1 MYNPWHASLHVL
13 EEMKKKTVEENPGLK
28 ICINDYLGG
37 QQGFEEW
44 LKTYIGTYKTTS
56 WRTCLRIS
64 SASIQLYLASVP
76 GLKKQPIEDL
86 LSGYL

>member
-37 QQGFEEW
+37 QQGFEE
-44 LKTYIGTYKTTS
+44 
-56 WRTCLRIS
+56 
-64 SASIQLYLASVP
+64 
-76 GLKKQPIEDL
+76 
-86 LSGYL
+86 